1 MKDMVIEDGVS
12 VEGSLISTRTMR
24 IGPHCAIH
32 GPVIA
37 ERGLAIANGTRCG
50 TLEYPT
56 TVSAPEIEVEEG
68 VVVFGTLWAR
78 EHGHVVARA

>member
-1 MKDMVIEDGVS
+1 MVIEDGVS
-12 VEGSLISTRTMR
+12 VEGSVISARKMR

-37 ERGLAIANGTRCG
+37 ERELVMAAGTHCG
-50 TLEYPT
+50 TMEYPT
-56 TVSAPEIEVEEG
+56 TVSAPEIDVEQG

-78 EHGHVVARA
+78 ERGRVAASL